1 MGSQLLVEL
10 KQAVVKMT
18 WKHLFMGFAIE
29 NMVINTSSTTLVMPG
44 QGLMENDALKG
55 SQVFLR

>member
-10 KQAVVKMT
+10 KQAVVKMA
-18 WKHLFMGFAIE
+18 WQHLFMGFAIE
-29 NMVINTSSTTLVMPG
+29 NMAINTSSTTLVMPG

-55 SQVFLR
+55 SLVFLR